1 RFYEQFIN
9 DQNQDWYIEDTQLSN
24 KQKLSFIS
32 SSDGNLIFAS
42 KVNLK
47 VNLNVGGEYLLYPSN
62 LNASEKQLIRRNY
75 AFNKLVDQQHLLDS
89 LIDPTECLQE
99 MDYNYNIENSLN
111 SLDVSKQKIFQQLL
125 KVHPNYVVQGPP
137 GVGKTYLIS
146 TLVKQIFEDERDSK
160 IILSAQSHSTVQ
172 VLYDE
177 IKKKVETDD
186 LIIIDAF
193 NNEENSED

>member
-1 RFYEQFIN
+1 
-9 DQNQDWYIEDTQLSN
+9 
-24 KQKLSFIS
+24 
-32 SSDGNLIFAS
+32 
-42 KVNLK
+42 
-47 VNLNVGGEYLLYPSN
+47 
-62 LNASEKQLIRRNY
+62 
-75 AFNKLVDQQHLLDS
+75 
-89 LIDPTECLQE
+89 IDPTECLQE

-193 NNEENSED
+193 NNEENSEDDTTYNKITSKYLEKFSNSDMCKKVLNSYNNEVKLELKKILS